1 MLVAGPLQGFGKVL
15 FFVISAVLDN
25 LVRQDLVY
33 IEVGVHL
40 NEVAQR
46 PTALELEL
54 GHEFAVGGE

>member
-33 IEVGVHL
+33 LHL
-40 NEVAQR
+40 IYSIHRGWRTFERGCSAPDR
-46 PTALELEL
+46 SRT
-54 GHEFAVGGE
+54 